1 MSANQS
7 IQKITVPAIKKMK
20 ADGQKIAVLTAYD
33 FLMAEM
39 QDSAG
44 MDIILVGDSAGMV
57 LAGFD
62 STLPVTM
69 DMMLYHVAAVKRGT
83 KKALIV
89 ADMPFLSYQT
99 SVSDAVLNAGRFLKE
114 AGAEAVKL
122 EGGSE
127 MANTVE
133 KIVGAGIPVMG
144 HLGLTPQ
151 SINEFGG
158 YKLVGSD
165 PDAAKKLVD
174 DALILQEAGAFS
186 IVLEKIP
193 SEVAHNITDSLA
205 IPTIGIGAGKYC
217 DGQVLVAHDMLGIF
231 DKFKPKFV
239 RRYAELGDTMRDAF
253 REYINDVK
261 SSNFPT
267 DDESY

>member
-99 SVSDAVLNAGRFLKE
+99 RASDAVLNAGRFLKE

-122 EGGSE
+122 EGGKE
-127 MANTVE
+127 IALTVE